1 MKLPAPGDVAD
12 LCLQAAWLDEID
24 DDVRLRLEYAH
35 DTIRQLLDRTV
46 MLARTL
52 EQVEAER

>member
-1 MKLPAPGDVAD
+1 MNLPAPTAVAD
-12 LCLQAAWLDEID
+12 LCLEAAWLDDID

-52 EQVEAER
+52 EQLEAER